1 MSSDMAIA
9 ARKSWE
15 NWVSSGDD
23 ENEDMDKVA
32 YAGEF
37 RLYNYAL
44 VYHDVSG
51 KLISVYMEPSQ
62 VSDPW
67 KVLDEK
73 NKDEDKNEVEDE
85 EEHTNLNIHQK
96 PIISLTAGIDENNGS
111 SVKVPTI
118 PKFLISHRKKQN
130 LVPYDALELF
140 EFLKP
145 KCSCHDMQSVTIC
158 PHAFW
163 RVTLVKV
170 WTEYLKFKAS
180 IKEWAF
186 FEEINASTPNCLYL
200 GTMTHDEVASLR
212 KSIRIMF
219 FDKPNL
225 KKILNQVYKFFCQ
238 YLPKEIFWELEP
250 GTPRY
255 S

>member
-37 RLYNYAL
+37 RLYNYAP

-73 NKDEDKNEVEDE
+73 NKDEDKL
-85 EEHTNLNIHQK
+85 EEHANLNIHQK
-96 PIISLTAGIDENNGS
+96 PIISLTTGIDENNGS
-111 SVKVPTI
+111 SVKVPRI

-170 WTEYLKFKAS
+170 WSEYLKFKAS